1 MALVTVILAV
11 PIASFPS
18 VVVAQTPFRQLHF
31 PPGKP
36 GGFSVAAAPGG
47 VLFTSI
53 MDGSI
58 LRYSSSA
65 GWSTFAYVTTTR
77 TNATCENTTEPV
89 SGPVCGY
96 PLGLA
101 YDGLTGQ
108 LFIAEGYRGLLRV
121 GPEAGMVAIR
131 IATATNNTV
140 PFNTTVGVD
149 INPLTRN
156 VYFTDSSTNYQINEW
171 FQAIGANDATGR
183 LLQYN
188 MNTQQVTVLRNGL
201 GFPTGVAISA
211 DGSFLLVSETSLN
224 RTTRLWLTGPMA
236 NTTEPFITNS
246 VRPVSIR
253 RTVQGEFLIAANVV
267 DLASQLAVP
276 VAVRADSTGRIVETT
291 PLSEQYGDL
300 LVSEVNRPSMYETY
314 ISSPYAP
321 YIGIYE
327 GPV

>member
-1 MALVTVILAV
+1 MALATAISLLVTFSSLTSVTV
-11 PIASFPS
+11 S
-18 VVVAQTPFRQLHF
+18 QTKFRQLHF
-31 PPGKP
+31 PSGRPR
-36 GGFSVAAAPGG
+36 GFSVVVAPNG
-47 VLFTSI
+47 VLFAGVL
-53 MDGSI
+53 DGLI
-58 LRYSSSA
+58 LQYRPST
-65 GWSTFAYVTTTR
+65 GWSTFARLTATR
-77 TNATCENTTEPV
+77 VNATCDNTTDPNLF
-89 SGPVCGY
+89 PVCGY

-108 LFIAEGYRGLLRV
+108 LYVADSYQGLMV
-121 GPEAGMVAIR
+121 AGPEPGML
-131 IATATNNTV
+131 ATPLVTAV
-140 PFNTTVGVD
+140 DGVRFRALSGID
-149 INPLTRN
+149 INPLTRI
-156 VYFTDSSTNYQINEW
+156 VYFTDCSTNYPASEW

>member
-1 MALVTVILAV
+1 MFINIIYTYINN
-11 PIASFPS
+11 
-18 VVVAQTPFRQLHF
+18 
-31 PPGKP
+31 
-36 GGFSVAAAPGG
+36 
-47 VLFTSI
+47 LFCRSSI
-53 MDGSI
+53 
-58 LRYSSSA
+58 
-65 GWSTFAYVTTTR
+65 
-77 TNATCENTTEPV
+77 TCDNTTNPNL
-89 SGPVCGY
+89 GPVCGY

-101 YDGLTGQ
+101 YNVLTKQLIIADAYQGLLAVRPNTR
-108 LFIAEGYRGLLRV
+108 LATPLATSAEGV
-121 GPEAGMVAIR
+121 PFV
-131 IATATNNTV
+131 ATNA
-140 PFNTTVGVD
+140 VD
-149 INPLTRN
+149 IDQTTGNI
-156 VYFTDSSTNYQINEW
+156 YFTDSSTRFQISEW